1 MVWDKPGEGY
11 THGVFAEIAPRSARR
26 MGQTAVLEAVVEIER
41 QRLIDRAVRK
51 VMQHMRIGPRGL
63 VHGERFT
70 INVQREFLRLSRSPQ
85 G

>member
-1 MVWDKPGEGY
+1 MDAAMFGPVTGKLSTP
-11 THGVFAEIAPRSARR
+11 
-26 MGQTAVLEAVVEIER
+26 R
-41 QRLIDRAVRK
+41 QRLIDQAVRK

-63 VHGERFT
+63 VHGDRFT